1 MTRKYFGTDGIR
13 GRVGDAPISADF
25 VLRLGNAYGH
35 ALLAARQRDDAR
47 PGGAWRK
54 PTVIIGKDTR
64 ISNYM
69 FEAALEA
76 GLVAAGVDVQL
87 MGPMPTP
94 AVAHL
99 TRSMRADGGIVISAS
114 HNPHHDN
121 GIKFFSAEGE
131 KLDDATEQ
139 AIEAALEDPFA
150 TVASE
155 QLGKAVRTRD
165 AVGRYVEACK
175 SSVPRRFDLDGMRI
189 VVDCAHGA
197 TYQIGPMVL
206 RELGARVDAIGVDPN
221 GTNINDGVGSMHP
234 EALVGRVCTTGADLG
249 IAFDGDGDRLLFVD
263 GEGAVHD
270 GDDLL
275 YVLACDWQ
283 ASGRLRGPVVG
294 TLMTNYGFERAM
306 AEAGIGFLRA
316 RVGDRHVHQALLEH
330 GGILGGE
337 ASGHLLCLDRA
348 TTGDGIVSALQVLE
362 VLSRR
367 GLSLQEAVHGLQKV
381 PQQTVNVRYGDGA
394 KPVEAE
400 TVQIALA
407 QAQAAVQG
415 RGRAF
420 LRPSGTEPVVR
431 VTVEADDADLMQ
443 STLQR
448 LAAAVRAAAG

>member
-1 MTRKYFGTDGIR
+1 MSRRYFGTDGIR
-13 GRVGDAPISADF
+13 GRVGEGVISADF

-35 ALLAARQRDDAR
+35 ALHARAR
-47 PGGAWRK
+47 SNDVWRK
-54 PTVIIGKDTR
+54 PSVIIGKDTR

-114 HNPHHDN
+114 HNPHYDN

-131 KLDDATEQ
+131 KLDDATELS
-139 AIEAALEDPFA
+139 IEAALDHPFS
-150 TVASE
+150 TVASDR
-155 QLGKAVRTRD
+155 LGKAVRTRD

-175 SSVPRRFDLDGMRI
+175 SSVPRSFDLAGMRI
-189 VVDCAHGA
+189 VVDCGHGA

-221 GTNINDGVGSMHP
+221 GVNINDGVGSTHP
-234 EALVGRVCTTGADLG
+234 EALAARVLETGAQLG
-249 IAFDGDGDRLLFVD
+249 IAFDGDGDRVLFVD
-263 GEGAVHD
+263 GDGVVRD

-283 ASGRLRGPVVG
+283 RSGRLHGPVVG

-306 AEAGIGFLRA
+306 ATLGIGFIRA
-316 RVGDRHVHQALLEH
+316 RVGDRYVHQALLEH
-330 GGILGGE
+330 AGMLGGE

-367 GLSLQEAVHGLQKV
+367 GITLQHALADLVKV
-381 PQQTVNVRYGDGA
+381 PQQTVNVRCEGGRR
-394 KPVEAE
+394 PAE
-400 TVQIALA
+400 DPAVQAALA
-407 QAQAAVQG
+407 EACRAVEG

-431 VTVEADDADLMQ
+431 VTVEADDAGLVA
-443 STLQR
+443 STLAR
-448 LAAAVRAAAG
+448 LADVVRAAAA

>member
-1 MTRKYFGTDGIR
+1 MARKYFGTDGIR
-13 GRVGDAPISADF
+13 GRVGVAPISADF

-35 ALLAARQRDDAR
+35 ALRAAAAER
-47 PGGAWRK
+47 GGEWRK
-54 PTVIIGKDTR
+54 PEVIIGKDTR

-121 GIKFFSAEGE
+121 GIKFFSADGE
-131 KLDDATEQ
+131 KLDDATEEK
-139 AIEAALEDPFA
+139 IEASLDQPFS
-150 TVASE
+150 TVESHL
-155 QLGKAVRTRD
+155 LGKANRTRD

-175 SSVPRRFDLDGMRI
+175 GSVSRSFDLGGMRI
-189 VVDCAHGA
+189 VVDCANGA

-206 RELGARVDAIGVDPN
+206 AELGAQVDAIGVSPN
-221 GTNINDGVGSMHP
+221 GVNINDGVGSMHP
-234 EALVGRVCTTGADLG
+234 EVLAARVRETGAALG

-263 GEGAVHD
+263 SDGTVRD

-275 YVLACDWQ
+275 YVLALDWK

-294 TLMTNYGFERAM
+294 TLMTNYGLELALAR
-306 AEAGIGFLRA
+306 AGIGFR
-316 RVGDRHVHQALLEH
+316 RTKVGDRYVHQALLEH
-330 GGILGGE
+330 DGILGGE

-348 TTGDGIVSALQVLE
+348 TTGDGIISALQVLE
-362 VLSRR
+362 VLRR
-367 GLSLQEAVHGLQKV
+367 RRMTLQEALAGVRKL
-381 PQQTVNVRYGDGA
+381 PQRTINVRYEAGA
-394 KPVEAE
+394 RPAEAAG
-400 TVQIALA
+400 VKDALA
-407 QAQAAVQG
+407 RAQAAVEG

-431 VTVEADDADLMQ
+431 VTVEADDEALVQ
-443 STLQR
+443 STLES
-448 LAAAVRAAAG
+448 LADAVRAAATA